1 MMIEKILARA
11 KKMVDEA
18 EVFFTESSTAE
29 VTFEAGMLKTIEEK
43 NTLGIGLR
51 VIHNGRIGFSSSSD
65 HGRID
70 ELVEQASASSRFGK
84 EVRFAFPGTADMRKI
99 ATFDSAVENFSP
111 RQAVEEGTRTV
122 DLLREGCPK
131 GLTNVYFSSSVSN
144 VRIANTSG
152 LDVSYRSTNFD
163 HMVLLMVVD
172 GDSIL
177 WIPNGGHF
185 GTLEIRTDK
194 YVEKIV
200 DLNQKAETK
209 APSISG
215 SLPVIFTAEE
225 MPNLLKSIEMGTNG
239 KRLLKGDSPLINREG
254 EQVLGA
260 VTLTDDPSLDCAPG
274 SSPFDDEGVPTRV
287 NVLFEDGVFRTFLFD
302 LDTAAKT
309 GRVSTA
315 SASRS
320 TLSTPDIDTSNLV
333 MSPGT
338 SNLDDMIA
346 GMDEGIIVYGVL
358 GGGQSNLLAG
368 DFALNITLGFLVR
381 RGEIAGRLHDT
392 MVSGNVYRAFGD
404 ISALGD
410 EAKPVGTTFAPDVL
424 FSELSISGR

>member
-1 MMIEKILARA
+1 MMIEKILALA
-11 KKMVDEA
+11 KQKVDEA

-29 VTFEAGMLKTIEEK
+29 VTFEAGMLKSIEEK
-43 NTLGIGLR
+43 NTLGFGLR
-51 VIHNGRIGFSSSSD
+51 VINNGRIGFSSSSD
-65 HGRID
+65 PGRID
-70 ELVEQASASSRFGK
+70 ELVEQASASSQFGK
-84 EVRFAFPGTADMRKI
+84 EVQFTFPGAAAMRKI
-99 ATFDSAVENFSP
+99 ATFDSAVENFSS
-111 RQAVEEGTRTV
+111 RQAIEEGTRTV
-122 DLLREGCPK
+122 DLLREECPK

-152 LDVSYRSTNFD
+152 LDVSHRSTNFD
-163 HMVLLMVVD
+163 HMILLMVVD

-177 WIPNGGHF
+177 WIPDGGHF
-185 GTLEIRTDK
+185 GTLDIRTDK
-194 YVEKIV
+194 YVKKIV
-200 DLNQKAETK
+200 DLHQKAETN
-209 APSISG
+209 APRISG

-225 MPNLLKSIEMGTNG
+225 MPNLLESIEIGING

-260 VTLTDDPSLDCAPG
+260 VTLTDNPSLDCAPG
-274 SSPFDDEGVPTRV
+274 SCPFDDEGVPSQV
-287 NVLFEDGVFRTFLFD
+287 NVIFENGLFRTFLFD
-302 LDTAAKT
+302 LDTASKT
-309 GRVSTA
+309 DRESTA

-320 TLSTPDIDTSNLV
+320 ALSIPDIDTSNLI

-338 SNLDDMIA
+338 SNLDNMIA
-346 GMDEGIIVYGVL
+346 DMDEGIIVYGVL

-381 RGEIAGRLHDT
+381 RGEIVGRLLDT

-410 EAKPVGTTFAPDVL
+410 EAKPVGTTFAPDVM